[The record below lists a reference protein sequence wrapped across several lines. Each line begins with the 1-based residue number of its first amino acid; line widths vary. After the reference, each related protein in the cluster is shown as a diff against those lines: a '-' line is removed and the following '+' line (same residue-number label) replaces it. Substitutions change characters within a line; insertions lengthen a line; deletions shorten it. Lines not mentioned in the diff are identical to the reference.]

1 MDKFK
6 VILQRAV
13 QRKACRSTLLRS
25 LPMLAEPR
33 QLAAMGDDRYL
44 AEMARSVFQLV
55 TGTGTCS
62 DPSWGTDSGWRRDEP
77 DWLEFERAFLGFDPL
92 LVARLTQAQ
101 IDALSVHPK
110 IMSSRQKVAS
120 VQRNAQMMVDLAA
133 VEGSFSEMV
142 AAWPSSQLV
151 DLFALLKRQGSRLGG
166 VSGQR
171 VLRNL
176 GVDTYLLGRD
186 VAHCLQSAGVQISLT
201 PSSKKD
207 LTLVQIAFNTWH
219 RETGLPYSHLSRICA
234 WSVGDNPPLLST
246 Y

>member
-13 QRKACRSTLLRS
+13 QRKACRATLLQS
-25 LPMLAEPR
+25 LPALTEPR
-33 QLAAMGDDRYL
+33 QLAAMSDESYL
-44 AEMARSVFQLV
+44 AEMARSVFQL
-55 TGTGTCS
+55 GTGS
-62 DPSWGTDSGWRRDEP
+62 DSGWRGDEP
-77 DWLEFERAFLGFDPL
+77 AWLDFERAFLGFDPL
-92 LVARLTQAQ
+92 FVTRLTSAQ
-101 IDALSVHPK
+101 IDTLSVYPQ
-110 IMSSRQKVAS
+110 IMSSRQKVDS

-133 VEGSFSEMV
+133 REGSFSEMV
-142 AAWPSSQLV
+142 AAWPSHQLV
-151 DLFALLKRQGSRLGG
+151 DLFALLKREGSRLGG
-166 VSGQR
+166 LSGQR

-176 GVDTYLLGRD
+176 GVDTYLIGRD
-186 VAHCLQSAGVQISLT
+186 VAHCLQSAGVQISLR

-234 WSVGDNPPLLST
+234 WSIGDNQPLLSA